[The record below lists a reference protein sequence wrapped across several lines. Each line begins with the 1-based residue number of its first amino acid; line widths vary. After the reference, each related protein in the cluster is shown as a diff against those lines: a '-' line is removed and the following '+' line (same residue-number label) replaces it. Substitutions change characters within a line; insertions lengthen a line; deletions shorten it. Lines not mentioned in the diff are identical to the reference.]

1 MRRSSLASGI
11 TATVSRKYRQ
21 SGYQDEDR
29 QPRGRGGG
37 PRPERQGPRGRG
49 LGKPTATRF
58 NCARCGHRILDVE
71 VEVAAECPECGSDLH
86 SCTNCSY
93 FDSSAPNE
101 CRKPVEGRIAKKS
114 KRNECQ
120 LFAAKTVQEFASDSD
135 GVAPS
140 DAKSAFDDL
149 FDF

>member
-1 MRRSSLASGI
+1 MA
-11 TATVSRKYRQ
+11 RKYRQ
-21 SGYQDEDR
+21 QGYQDDDR
-29 QPRGRGGG
+29 GSGRRPAGSG
-37 PRPERQGPRGRG
+37 PRPRREGPRGRG

-58 NCARCGHRILDVE
+58 KCARCGARVLETDVAFDA
-71 VEVAAECPECGSDLH
+71 VCGECGSDLH
-86 SCTNCSY
+86 SCTNCGY

-101 CRKPVEGRIAKKS
+101 CRKPVDERISAKS
-114 KRNECQ
+114 KRNECG
-120 LFAAKTVQEFASDSD
+120 LFQAKTVQEFASDSE

>member
-1 MRRSSLASGI
+1 M
-11 TATVSRKYRQ
+11 SRKYRQ
-21 SGYQDEDR
+21 KGYQDDDR
-29 QPRGRGGG
+29 EPRRGGGG
-37 PRPERQGPRGRG
+37 PRPRKEGPRGRG

-58 NCARCGHRILDVE
+58 NCARCGTRSLDQ
-71 VEVAAECPECGSDLH
+71 EVALEAACAECGSDLH
-86 SCTNCSY
+86 TCTNCTY

-101 CRKPVEGRIAKKS
+101 CRKPVEVRIVKKS
-114 KRNECQ
+114 KRNECE
-120 LFAAKTVQEFASDSD
+120 LFQAKTVQEFASDSE